1 MPRGRPRKIKDPA
14 DQLAEELTPDQAPKP
29 RGVNKPRVSEAMAAG
44 VVQAVESLSLL
55 VGHTPDQEEAEAATK
70 GLLAAAKK
78 SLFVAKILAGSN
90 SVSDYG
96 SIVVGIGG
104 LFARIGSDIAV
115 AKGVLPE
122 DNRQSVYITT
132 KMGYNLLGAMNV
144 ETRRTRGP
152 NRKDGVGQD
161 MVESEDDGVSEAR
174 SDVSNETGLHILAAM
189 ENDQH
194 NQGD

>member
-14 DQLAEELTPDQAPKP
+14 DQLAEELTPDQTPKT
-29 RGVNKPRVSEAMAAG
+29 RASKPRVSEAMAAG

-55 VGHTPDQEEAEAATK
+55 VGHTPDQEEADAATK

-96 SIVVGIGG
+96 SIVIGIGG
-104 LFARIGSDIAV
+104 LFARIGSDVAV
-115 AKGVLPE
+115 AKGVLAE
-122 DNRQSVYITT
+122 DNRQAVYMTS
-132 KMGYNLLGAMNV
+132 KMGYGLLGAMNV

-152 NRKDGVGQD
+152 NRKDGLREDV
-161 MVESEDDGVSEAR
+161 VESEADGVSATR
-174 SDVSNETGLHILAAM
+174 SDVSNEAGLHILAPM
-189 ENDQH
+189 EDDSN
-194 NQGD
+194 N